1 VRFVLRLEIVERIRE
16 EKEKENLKMIFAY
29 ITCHSLVSTIARVL
43 APGKKGLL
51 VRLRCSLP

>member
-1 VRFVLRLEIVERIRE
+1 MRFVLRLEIVERIG
-16 EKEKENLKMIFAY
+16 KEKENLKMTLAY
-29 ITCHSLVSTIARVL
+29 ITCPSLVSTLARVL